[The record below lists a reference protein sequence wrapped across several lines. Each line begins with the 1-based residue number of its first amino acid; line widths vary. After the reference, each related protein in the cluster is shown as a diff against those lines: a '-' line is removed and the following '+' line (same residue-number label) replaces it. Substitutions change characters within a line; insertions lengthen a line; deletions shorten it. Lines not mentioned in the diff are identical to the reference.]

1 MSRQVRVFDT
11 TLRDGDQTPGVCIS
25 GDHKLDIAKRL
36 EAFGVATIEAG
47 FPVSSPGE
55 REAVAQIARHVTNCE
70 VAALARCRITDV
82 AAAAEAVA
90 PAAQPVIHVFLG
102 VSDVHLAKKLRI
114 SRAEAVRAIEQSVR
128 RARDAVAA
136 VEFSPEDAT
145 RAERPFLRQCI
156 ETAVR
161 AGATR
166 INIPDTVGCALPNEF
181 ATLIRDVVH
190 FVGPGVIVSAH
201 CHNDM
206 GMATANT
213 VAAVQAGAGQVEV
226 TVNGMGERAGNAAVE
241 EVAVAL
247 ALKEIADTG
256 LDLSHMTAI
265 SRCVAEIT
273 GVDVQAHH
281 PIVGVN
287 AFAHSSG
294 IHQDGILKDPETYQ
308 FVPPELAGAQGH
320 RMVLTGR
327 SGRRAM
333 AHRAA
338 AMGIPIAGPD
348 LAAVYD
354 AVVRAAEAAEGAVSD
369 AQFEAIVRS
378 VRHEGAPASPPPRSP
393 AAPKA
398 AVDMCAL

>member
-1 MSRQVRVFDT
+1 MSKHVRVFDT

-25 GDHKLDIAKRL
+25 SDHKLDIAKRL

-47 FPVSSPGE
+47 FPISSPGE
-55 REAVAQIARHVTNCE
+55 REAVARIARHVAACE
-70 VAALARCRITDV
+70 VAALARCKTGDV
-82 AAAAEAVA
+82 DAAAQAVA
-90 PAAQPVIHVFLG
+90 SAAHPVIHVFLG
-102 VSDVHLAKKLRI
+102 VSDVHLAKKLRM
-114 SRAEAVRAIEQSVR
+114 SRAQAVRAIEQSVR

-166 INIPDTVGCALPNEF
+166 INIPDTVGCALPTEF
-181 ATLIRDVVH
+181 AALIRDVVR

-213 VAAVQAGAGQVEV
+213 IAAVQAGARQVEV
-226 TVNGMGERAGNAAVE
+226 TVNGIGERAGNTAVE

-247 ALKEIADTG
+247 ALKDIADTG
-256 LDLSHMTAI
+256 LDLAQITAI
-265 SRCVAEIT
+265 SRYVSGIT
-273 GVDVQAHH
+273 GIGVQAHH
-281 PIVGVN
+281 PVIGAN

-294 IHQDGILKDPETYQ
+294 IHQDGILKDPEIYQ
-308 FVPPELAGAQGH
+308 FVPPELVGAEGH
-320 RMVLTGR
+320 RMILTGR
-327 SGRRAM
+327 SGRHAV

-338 AMGIPIAGPD
+338 AMGVPIAGTD
-348 LAAVYD
+348 LDAVYD
-354 AVVRAAEAAEGAVSD
+354 AVIRAAESAEGAVSD
-369 AQFEAIVRS
+369 QRFEAILRDVCTD
-378 VRHEGAPASPPPRSP
+378 HGHAPRPPR
-393 AAPKA
+393 AATVPKP
-398 AVDMCAL
+398 AVDLCSL